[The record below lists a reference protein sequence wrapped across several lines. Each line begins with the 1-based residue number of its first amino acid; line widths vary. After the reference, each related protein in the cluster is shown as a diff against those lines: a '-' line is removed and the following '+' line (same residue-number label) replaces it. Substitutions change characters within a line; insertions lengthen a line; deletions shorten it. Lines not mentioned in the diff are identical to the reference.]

1 MFPRSALLALPL
13 LLALAPPAVAAD
25 PAIAP
30 KVLVIT
36 MFGGEAKPWL
46 DGDAL
51 GQKIPVPGLSKD
63 YPNVICSDGGLC
75 MMTTGMGYA
84 NAASSIAAL
93 VFGGRFDLTRT
104 YFLISGI
111 AGVDPAQGTLGSAH
125 WARFVIDGGLQNE
138 IDPREAPSDW
148 TSGYLAMGAPAPGE
162 KAELHYGDEVYRLN
176 EQMLQAAFRLTKG
189 ADLVDSDAAKA
200 YRAKYAE
207 PAATAPPQVSICDT
221 ISSDTWWHGARLGAA
236 MEAYAR
242 LVTNGEANP
251 CTTQQEDSATVTA
264 LKRGA
269 EAGLID
275 FTRIAVLRTAANFDR
290 EAPGQSAAESLRAR
304 SGGYVPSVANAHR
317 LSAKLANAIV
327 EDWATWSVGP
337 PK

>member
-1 MFPRSALLALPL
+1 
-13 LLALAPPAVAAD
+13 
-25 PAIAP
+25 
-30 KVLVIT
+30 
-36 MFGGEAKPWL
+36 
-46 DGDAL
+46 
-51 GQKIPVPGLSKD
+51 
-63 YPNVICSDGGLC
+63 

-207 PAATAPPQVSICDT
+207 PASTPRRRRFRSATRSLPRPGGT
-221 ISSDTWWHGARLGAA
+221 ARAWRAA

-242 LVTNGEANP
+242 HRLPTARPTPAPRNRRTARRI
-251 CTTQQEDSATVTA
+251 TA

-290 EAPGQSAAESLRAR
+290 EAPAQSAAELLRAR

>member
-1 MFPRSALLALPL
+1 M
-13 LLALAPPAVAAD
+13 
-25 PAIAP
+25 AP

-46 DGDAL
+46 DGDTL
-51 GQKIPVPGLSKD
+51 DQKIPVPGLSKD
-63 YPNVICSDGGLC
+63 YPNVMCSDAGLC
-75 MMTTGMGYA
+75 VMTTGMGHA

-93 VFGGRFDLTRT
+93 VFGGRFDLTKT
-104 YFLISGI
+104 YVLISGI

-138 IDPREAPSDW
+138 IDPREAPADW
-148 TSGYLAMGAPAPGE
+148 TSGYLAIGAPAPGE
-162 KAELHYGDEVYRLN
+162 KAEPRYGDEVYRLN
-176 EQMLQAAFRLTKG
+176 EDLLQAAFRLTRD
-189 ADLVDSDAAKA
+189 ADLVDSDAAKT
-200 YRAKYAE
+200 YRVKYSE

-251 CTTQQEDSATVTA
+251 CTTQQEDNASLTA

-269 EAGLID
+269 DAGLID
-275 FTRIAVLRTAANFDR
+275 FSRIAVLRTASNFDR

-304 SGGYVPSVANAHR
+304 SGGYFPSVANAHR
-317 LSAKLANAIV
+317 LAAKLANAIV
-327 EDWATWSVGP
+327 ENWATWSAGP